1 VKALGKVP
9 DDYDDWD
16 AERRFAEDPAKDQKR
31 NSFEI
36 DKGRIIH
43 SAAFRRLQ
51 GKTQVLGAGER
62 DFYRTRLTHSLEV
75 AQIGRGICN
84 ESENKTGFKPDSD
97 LVETICLAH
106 DIGHPAFGHAGEEE
120 LHKQMLEHGG
130 FGANP
135 QNLRLVTFLEQKHKG
150 GESEG
155 GTYDG
160 GGLNLSRAALDGLI
174 KYSDLFKR
182 PEFDGSSN
190 FTYFEDETLLK
201 WIKGGRKGKSL
212 ECQIADWA
220 DAVAY
225 SVDDTE
231 DAFRAGI
238 LDFEQ
243 MKQRAGQIS
252 NIAKKKLEKAR
263 IADDPSI
270 TAPTAIQDEAK
281 KLEDISKILSLR
293 QRKRALKAW
302 TSGTIGRLLRPCE
315 IVLRDENETC
325 CRYKFELVVQ
335 PSAHC
340 LAQVL
345 KTTAKLLVFDDP
357 RVKTLEAKGVRILK
371 ELFVTFV
378 DDQTLLP
385 LDFQEY
391 INDELGT
398 KERLVADFVAG
409 MTDRY
414 AYAYYRRLF
423 EPGAG
428 SFYEDV

>member
-1 VKALGKVP
+1 MEPLGIIPK
-9 DDYDDWD
+9 DYTEWD
-16 AERRFAEDPAKDQKR
+16 AERRFYEDPAKDKKR
-31 NSFEI
+31 SSFEI

-84 ESENKTGFKPDSD
+84 EADNKTGFKPDPD

-106 DIGHPAFGHAGEEE
+106 DIGHPAFGHAGEER
-120 LHKQMLEHGG
+120 LHAQMLEHGG

-150 GESEG
+150 GESED

-190 FTYFEDETLLK
+190 FTYAADEKLLN
-201 WIKGGRKGKSL
+201 WIKGNRRAKSL

-243 MKQRAGQIS
+243 MKQKAEQIS
-252 NIAKKKLEKAR
+252 STAKRKLEKAG
-263 IADDPSI
+263 IADDPTI
-270 TAPTAIQDEAK
+270 TAPESIQDEAK
-281 KLEDISKILSLR
+281 KLEDISKILSFR
-293 QRKRALKAW
+293 QRKRALKSW
-302 TSGTIGRLLRPCE
+302 TSGTIGRLLKPCE
-315 IVLRDENETC
+315 IVVRDEGETC
-325 CRYKFELVVQ
+325 NRYKFGLTVQ
-335 PSAHC
+335 PSASC

-357 RVKTLEAKGVRILK
+357 RVKTLESKGARILE
-371 ELFVTFV
+371 ELFATFA
-378 DDQTLLP
+378 DDQTLMP

-391 INDELGT
+391 INDRLET
-398 KERLVADFVAG
+398 KHRLVADFVAG